1 MKKRIS
7 QYTQELKLPFIR
19 EHHQALADEAARG
32 NQSHTD
38 YLQTLLEGE
47 SALRQDRRVARRI
60 KDARFP
66 ALKTLE
72 DFDWSWPKKIPRA
85 QIQELLGLAFL
96 KDHANVIFLGG
107 VGLGKTHLAL
117 ALGYTACLQGHR
129 VAFATAVDIINTLAA
144 AQKAQQLPRVLKRY
158 LSPELL
164 VIDELG
170 YLPIDKAGADLLFQV
185 ISGRYERGS
194 IAITTNEPF
203 KKWPRIFGND
213 STLASAVLD
222 RLLHHA
228 HALTLTGKSYRM
240 KGRLPEP
247 E

>member
-1 MKKRIS
+1 MKNPIP

-19 EHHQALADEAARG
+19 EHYQALATEAAQA
-32 NQSHTD
+32 NQRHTQ

-60 KDARFP
+60 KAARFP
-66 ALKTLE
+66 TLKSLE
-72 DFDWSWPKKIPRA
+72 EFDWSWPKKVPRA
-85 QIQELLGLAFL
+85 QIQELFGLAFL
-96 KDHANVIFLGG
+96 KDQANVIFLGG

-129 VAFATAVDIINTLAA
+129 VLFATAVDIINTLAA
-144 AQKAQQLPRVLKRY
+144 AQKTHQLPRTLKRY
-158 LSPELL
+158 LSPDIL

-185 ISGRYERGS
+185 ISERYERGS
-194 IAITTNEPF
+194 IVITTNEPF

-228 HALTLTGKSYRM
+228 HPVTLTGRSYRM
-240 KGRLPEP
+240 RGRLPDP